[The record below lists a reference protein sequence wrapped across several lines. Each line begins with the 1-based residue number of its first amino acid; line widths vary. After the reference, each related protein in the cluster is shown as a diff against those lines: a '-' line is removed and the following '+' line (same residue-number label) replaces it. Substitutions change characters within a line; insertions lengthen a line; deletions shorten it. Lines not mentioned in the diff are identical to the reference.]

1 MSQKVNLSEILA
13 ALASGNGT
21 ANAAADPQ
29 PVDAGVEGGLMA
41 PRGLALPKITAQIAE
56 GDLSASPAVQEIS
69 VPAGLS
75 VNTQAGGWV
84 PQGDGSFQLMH
95 NDVPGYLTYTP
106 ASGATAAKL
115 TFTLTDSVDHPL
127 QGADTL
133 IVGFPQVAFQ
143 DAASQEVL
151 YDVKVQIV
159 DDVPS
164 IGHTIYSPGF
174 PDLNSWDPI
183 EGSLDIDFGA
193 DGAAASGAIELIV
206 ERPGFPVFK
215 ESVVAGGNSVRVEI
229 DGVFYGEFSIDAQ
242 GEFIYLPDQSSDAY
256 LLNGMLN
263 FTVNVTDGD
272 GDTSST
278 SFQTNF
284 IDMESGHR
292 IPFVGGDVGVNEA
305 NLPGG
310 SNYDP
315 AALTQVIELPLIPKS
330 DGTLVRAEVVIKPG
344 DTTWTQA
351 ADGTYFIESPYGKL
365 VYDPSQPEQ
374 LTYTLLNHMDHS
386 NGAVGI
392 DAFPEIL
399 FKTPQRNELG
409 IDVLVKIHDD
419 SPSVAFTSPDGDI
432 KSGQSYDGTW
442 THDFGIDGPA
452 ASGAYKAVVTDQ
464 YGFTHTFELGLN
476 TTTAI
481 VIDGI
486 HYGDL
491 TLENG
496 KFSFKAQPNV
506 EGDLSII
513 FQLTDNDGTTVVSN
527 EFGINIDD
535 AGRHIVIGDDLKFYE
550 SNLPDGTDRN
560 DGALTQVVDFPADL
574 TLDTTG
580 WTPGPNG
587 TFVKEGAYGDLIWD
601 GNELTYTLKTPVDNA
616 PGEDLAHD
624 IIDGLVFK
632 DADGNT
638 VTAEAKLPVY
648 DDAPNVDF
656 GSPSQDATSGFDFE
670 GTWEINYGADGG
682 NGIGLKVSDGTN
694 SVDIPSLVV
703 DQPTD
708 IIIGGIDYG
717 KITIKGDGTYTFT
730 PTPDTEG
737 KLSFELSA
745 QDSDGD
751 LATSPAFEVTITRPG
766 AYPNPIYLTGSVD
779 EANLADG
786 SNPDAALL
794 VKDFVLP
801 QGFTVDTAGWTP
813 AGGNQYTYNVAYGK
827 LHYDAA
833 NNKLSYQ
840 LESAAAHSAQ
850 GKDAITQTVNG
861 LVLKDAGGNTHVV
874 NAVFDIVDDMPTVDI
889 TDGQAT
895 WHVDDQHLSFE
906 GALSLAEGADKAGNE
921 TATHLSFQLQREYGS
936 SSDSST
942 VTLAKDGTQVFVD
955 TFAGRLTLW
964 YEAGEV
970 KYQYDAGVWLQ
981 GYTEK
986 FTFSMTDG
994 DGDIASANV
1003 GFDFNVPFDIS
1014 LTVDEAGIPGLGSS
1028 GWWGSDNTD
1037 DITLPPALV
1046 MDGATNLVWN
1056 VTSPGAY
1063 KADGNGDGT
1072 YSTITWKQNGNNLE
1086 GYSEGE
1092 LVISVEA
1099 GFKNGQF
1106 TGEINTTLYKPL
1118 QHDGINLAGPDDT
1131 KTIEL
1136 GLTQQAVGKEST
1148 HLNINLNVQDDA
1160 PFRNPGFSTG
1170 IDVVRSS
1177 AEPQDVYVL
1186 MDVSGSIS
1194 RREGEWAV
1202 ESVKALAKSYIDNG
1216 IDAVFTISTFCKTAD
1231 TYFVQATAQ
1240 EIINGLNWRMI
1251 RHGGGTNFEVG
1262 LKETMRLMDNAQE
1275 DSPYSSWHQQ
1285 MYFVSDGKQNS
1296 GDKYLNNWSAYREE
1310 RGDELDVIALC
1321 VEKCKVSAKA
1331 YYNMLKV
1338 CGDAEDYYHVKDYS
1352 ELIHQ
1357 MVDLVTTETSGDMY
1371 TFFASADATTLI
1383 ALEFKGVSY
1392 AVDGDGTTINLGDG
1406 IKLTVYQDGKYTIE
1420 TSKNVKDI
1428 SKDITLHVRDA
1439 DGDTHKGQTSL
1450 NIRYE
1455 AQAQDDVS
1463 VASPYTKG
1471 SHIGGQG
1478 CDSGSYSFKTLP
1490 SGTNLPM
1497 LDGYS
1502 QGKHAMFLKLSKYSA
1517 DSELQKLCGGAQGV
1531 KEVFEDI
1538 GLQSA
1543 DYHRNAIMSMDIKQ
1557 SGGEVAFNWS
1567 FRPGGHKHSLDSAFW
1582 ILRDANGNVVD
1593 SGLLYQGNDKR
1604 WHSGITRVQIPDIYQ
1619 TYSLHV
1625 VQQEMGSYCSKSY
1638 MYLKDFVYFPPGDLR
1653 STGNVLWD
1661 ESPDGHR
1668 DGFGNGQQLYSVWYD
1683 GVEYR
1688 FNGAKSLNIIADSG
1702 TLTIDANGNYTFI
1715 GNNGVRSDL
1724 VEDFTYTVREA
1735 DGNESSAD
1743 LHIRSKDHVIEGTD
1757 ADNLIDNT
1765 LDSRDGDLIM
1775 GGAGNDTIIGGHG
1788 DEVIYGGVGNDLVK
1802 AGDGNDL
1809 VHGGDGN
1816 DTLYGG
1822 NGDDTIK
1829 GGAGDDVLFGEDGND
1844 VLYGGSGNDYLNG
1857 GAGDDLLYGG
1867 SGNNV
1872 LVGGTGAD
1880 TFAWDNSSRG
1890 GLDVISDFLS
1900 TEGDKLNFRDL
1911 LDPGESMDSFLQS
1924 DIAHLS
1930 IDTDARTLSFII
1942 SGNSKAVE
1950 IHFQDSD
1957 ANFDATA
1964 ASFNAAQTPG
1974 EEMALLHNFLI
1985 SLTV

>member
-1 MSQKVNLSEILA
+1 MSQKANLSEILA

-21 ANAAADPQ
+21 ANAPTDSQ
-29 PVDAGVEGGLMA
+29 PMDAGVEGGLMA
-41 PRGLALPKITAQIAE
+41 PRGLTSPKITAQIAE
-56 GDLSASPAVQEIS
+56 GDLSTSPAVQEIS
-69 VPAGLS
+69 IPAGLS

-84 PQGDGSFQLMH
+84 GQSDGTFQLMH
-95 NDVPGYLTYTP
+95 NDVAGYLTYTP
-106 ASGATAAKL
+106 ASASTAAKL
-115 TFTLTDSVDHPL
+115 TFTLTDPVDHPL
-127 QGADTL
+127 QGADTQ
-133 IVGFPQVAFQ
+133 IVGFSQVAFQ
-143 DAASQEVL
+143 DASAQEVL

-164 IGHTIYSPGF
+164 VSHSISTPGF
-174 PDLNSWDPI
+174 PNVYSFSSF
-183 EGSLDIDFGA
+183 EGNLDIDFGA
-193 DGAAASGAIELIV
+193 DGAASSNAIEIIV
-206 ERPGFPVFK
+206 ERPGFPAFK
-215 ESVVAGGNSVRVEI
+215 GSVVPDGSPVRIEI
-229 DGVFYGEFSIDAQ
+229 DGVFYGEFSVDAQ
-242 GEFIYLPDQSSDAY
+242 GNFVYLPDQDNNAFQ
-256 LLNGMLN
+256 LNGLLN

-278 SFQTNF
+278 NFQANFMDREGGYRVSF
-284 IDMESGHR
+284 I
-292 IPFVGGDVGVNEA
+292 GGDVAVNEA
-305 NLPGG
+305 NLLGG
-310 SNYDP
+310 SDYNP
-315 AALTQVIELPLIPKS
+315 AALTQVIELPLIDSSSGP
-330 DGTLVRAEVVIKPG
+330 VRAEVVIKAG
-344 DTTWTQA
+344 DPTWTQA
-351 ADGTYFIESPYGKL
+351 SDGTYYIESPYGKL

-374 LTYTLLNHMDHS
+374 LTYTLTAPMDHS
-386 NGAVGI
+386 STTTSM
-392 DAFPEIL
+392 DAFNGIL

-409 IDVLVKIHDD
+409 IDVLVKIQDD
-419 SPSVAFTSPDGDI
+419 SPSVGFTSPDGDI
-432 KSGQSYDGTW
+432 NSGQSYDGTW
-442 THDFGIDGPA
+442 THGFGMDGPA
-452 ASGAYKAVVTDQ
+452 ASEAYKAIVTDQ
-464 YGFTHTFELGLN
+464 YGLTHTFELALN
-476 TTTAI
+476 GTTPI
-481 VIDGI
+481 IIDGI
-486 HYGDL
+486 YYGDL
-491 TLENG
+491 TLKDG
-496 KFSFKAQPNV
+496 TFSFKAQPNT
-506 EGDLSII
+506 EGDLSIF
-513 FQLTDNDGTTVVSN
+513 FQLTDGDGTTVTSN
-527 EFGINIDD
+527 EFGINITD
-535 AGRHIVIGDDLKFYE
+535 AGRHIVIGEDLKFYE
-550 SNLPDGTDRN
+550 ANLPDGTARD
-560 DGALTQVVDFPADL
+560 DAALTQIVDFPSDL

-587 TFVKEGAYGDLIWD
+587 TFIKEGAHGDLTWD
-601 GNELTYTLKTPVDNA
+601 GNELTYTLKSPVDNA

-624 IIDGLVFK
+624 VINGLVFK

-648 DDAPNVDF
+648 DDAPTVDF
-656 GSPSQDATSGFDFE
+656 GASNQNATSGFDFE
-670 GTWEINYGADGG
+670 GTWEINYGADDG
-682 NGIGLKVSDGTN
+682 NSMGLKVSDGTN
-694 SVDIPSLVV
+694 TLDIPSLAL
-703 DQPTD
+703 DTPTD
-708 IIIGGIDYG
+708 LVIGGIIYG
-717 KITIKGDGTYTFT
+717 QITINSDKTYTFT
-730 PTPDTEG
+730 PAPDTDA

-751 LATSPAFEVTITRPG
+751 LTTSPVFEITISKPTPWGDYIR
-766 AYPNPIYLTGSVD
+766 LDGSVD

-794 VKDFVLP
+794 VKDFILP
-801 QGFTVDTAGWTP
+801 PGFTVDPAGWTP
-813 AGGNQYTYNVAYGK
+813 AGGNLYTYTIAYGK
-827 LHYDAA
+827 LQYDAA
-833 NNKLSYQ
+833 SNQLSYH
-840 LESAAAHSAQ
+840 LEDNAPHTAQ
-850 GKDAITQTVNG
+850 GKDAITQTING

-874 NAVFDIVDDMPTVDI
+874 NAIFDIVDDMPAVAI
-889 TDGQAT
+889 SDGQAI
-895 WHVDDQHLSFE
+895 WQVDDNHLSFG
-906 GALSLAEGADKAGNE
+906 GALNLAEGADKAGND
-921 TATHLSFQLQREYGS
+921 TATHLTFGLQSQYGS
-936 SSDSST
+936 SSTSET
-942 VTLAKDGTQVFVD
+942 ITLAKDGTQHIID
-955 TFAGRLTLW
+955 TSAGRLTLW

-970 KYQYDAGVWLQ
+970 KYQYDAGAWLQ
-981 GYTEK
+981 GYAEK
-986 FTFSMTDG
+986 FTFSMMDG
-994 DGDIASANV
+994 DGDIASADVSFN
-1003 GFDFNVPFDIS
+1003 FDVPFDIS

-1028 GWWGSDNTD
+1028 GWWGTDNTD

-1056 VTSPGAY
+1056 VTNPGAY
-1063 KADGNGDGT
+1063 KADSNGDGT

-1086 GYSEGE
+1086 GYAEGE

-1099 GFKNGQF
+1099 GFQNGQF
-1106 TGEINTTLYKPL
+1106 TGEIKTSLYKPL
-1118 QHDGINLAGPDDT
+1118 QHDGINLAGADDVR
-1131 KTIEL
+1131 TIEL

-1186 MDVSGSIS
+1186 IDVSGSIS

-1216 IDAVFTISTFCKTAD
+1216 IDAVFTISTFCRLTD

-1240 EIINGLNWRMI
+1240 EVINGLNWKMI
-1251 RHGGGTNFEVG
+1251 RHGGGTDFEVG
-1262 LKETMRLMDNAQE
+1262 LKATMNLMDAAKE

-1285 MYFVSDGKQNS
+1285 MYFVSDGKQNK
-1296 GDKYLNNWSAYREE
+1296 GDKYLNEWSAYRED
-1310 RGDELDVIALC
+1310 RGDDLDVIALC

-1352 ELIHQ
+1352 ALVQQ
-1357 MVDLVTTETSGDMY
+1357 MVELVTTETSGDMY
-1371 TFFASADATTLI
+1371 TFFASADATSLI
-1383 ALEFKGVSY
+1383 ALEYNGVSY

-1406 IKLTVYQDGKYTIE
+1406 IKLTVYQDGKYTIV
-1420 TSKNVKDI
+1420 TSKNVNDI

-1439 DGDTHKGQTSL
+1439 DGDTHKGQTTL

-1463 VASPYTKG
+1463 IATPYTKG
-1471 SHIGGQG
+1471 SHIGGMG
-1478 CDSGSYSFKTLP
+1478 CDSGSYSFKALP
-1490 SGTNLPM
+1490 CGTTMPM
-1497 LDGYS
+1497 IDGYS
-1502 QGKHAMFLKLSKYSA
+1502 QGKHAMFLKLSKYAA
-1517 DSELQKLCGGAQGV
+1517 DYELQKICGGTDGV
-1531 KEVFEDI
+1531 KEVFDNI
-1538 GLQSA
+1538 GLQTA
-1543 DYHRNAIMSMDIKQ
+1543 AYHRNAIMSMDIKQ

-1567 FRPGGHKHSLDSAFW
+1567 FRPGGHKHSQDSAFW
-1582 ILRDANGNVVD
+1582 ILRDANGDVVD

-1619 TYSLHV
+1619 TYTLHV

-1668 DGFGNGQQLYSVWYD
+1668 DGFAGDQSLYSVWYD

-1688 FNGAKSLNIIADSG
+1688 FNGAKSLSIVADSG
-1702 TLTIDANGNYTFI
+1702 TLTIDANGNYTFV

-1724 VEDFTYTVREA
+1724 VEDFTYTVK
-1735 DGNESSAD
+1735 DVNGNESSAD
-1743 LHIRSKDHVIEGTD
+1743 LHIRSQDHILEGSV
-1757 ADNLIDNT
+1757 ADDLIDNT
-1765 LDSRDGDLIM
+1765 VGSRDGDLIM
-1775 GGAGNDTIIGGHG
+1775 GGAGNDTIVGGDG

-1822 NGDDTIK
+1822 NGDDTLT

-1857 GAGDDLLYGG
+1857 GAGDDILYGG

-1880 TFAWDNSSRG
+1880 TFTWDNTSRG

-1900 TEGDKLNFRDL
+1900 TEGDKLSFRDL

-1930 IDTDARTLSFII
+1930 IDADARTLSFII

-1950 IHFQDSD
+1950 IHFQDND
-1957 ANFDATA
+1957 TNFDSTA
-1964 ASFNAAQTPG
+1964 ASYNAAQTPG